1 MPVFRSMSRRTIAVT
16 CALLSAA
23 CAPLALNAAPTEPPA
38 CADLLDRDAQSFEI
52 ERRAGDGRAVPL
64 TVFAPSAPGKY
75 PLIAFSHG
83 AFAAPGRYAAM
94 LEPLAAAGFVVLAPM
109 HVDSEEYPRTE
120 GEPARPAHPVTWAG
134 RTADMELALAPSAAI
149 REGLAERGLSL
160 DDDKSIALG
169 HSYGALIAQL
179 YGGAQAIEPDGGR
192 MDRRDSRVDAVVAFS
207 PPGPMP
213 GLMATEGWAS
223 LATPALT
230 ITGTADVL
238 PGFIDDWRAHLA
250 AHEAA
255 PEGARA
261 VWIGE
266 GIDHYFGGSFGRP
279 GEVSDAQARLFAR
292 ALERTLS
299 FMQASLEDTPAC
311 RVGDPLPGET
321 YEEDEA

>member
-1 MPVFRSMSRRTIAVT
+1 MPIGTPRTALT
-16 CALLSAA
+16 APALLLAA
-23 CAPLALNAAPTEPPA
+23 SAPLALNAAPAQPPA
-38 CADLLDRDAQSFEI
+38 CAQLLAGAAHSFALDRTTE
-52 ERRAGDGRAVPL
+52 DGRTVPL
-64 TVFAPSAPGKY
+64 TVFAPAEPGEY

-83 AFAAPGRYAAM
+83 AFATPGRYEAM

-109 HVDSEEYPRTE
+109 HVDSEEYRRAE

-134 RTADMELALAPSAAI
+134 RTADMELALAPDAAI
-149 REGLAERGLSL
+149 RAALADKGLTLEEG
-160 DDDKSIALG
+160 KVIALG

-179 YGGAQAIEPDGGR
+179 YGGAVAVEPDGGSV
-192 MDRRDSRVDAVVAFS
+192 DRRDPEVDAVVAFS

-213 GLMATEGWAS
+213 GLVASEGWSS
-223 LATPALT
+223 LAVPALT

-279 GEVSDAQARLFAR
+279 GDVSADEARLFAR
-292 ALERTLS
+292 ALERTLA
-299 FMQASLEDTPAC
+299 FMQAHVQDEPAC
-311 RVGDPLPGET
+311 RVGAPIPGET
-321 YEEDEA
+321 YEEDAA